1 MEDFGKKS
9 IVHSN
14 AGMKI
19 KNPRE
24 ELAMLIMRRGLVLAI
39 MGFLLFAF
47 PLLSARAAEDGVT
60 DTEILIGTSQALTGG
75 MAFIGNQNVN
85 GTKIMINEINA
96 KGGIHGRKIKQ
107 FVMDDAY
114 QTPRHVAN
122 LRRMIEQDKVFC
134 FVFNLGT
141 HTVAASLPILNQYKV
156 PLYGAATQGKMFDKE
171 PYVFSDAASWRQLVI
186 QSIRYMMKEK
196 GKKKI
201 AIFYWD
207 NALGQEHLEGAR
219 EYMKAIGSSLV
230 AEERFKEEDQDMSSQ
245 AIRLKKSE
253 ADLVLLGTSPTG
265 GAKIA
270 KAMHIIGYSP
280 DMVGPL
286 MLASPGFLNVAGK
299 DAEGLYIALPFLS
312 PMDDAVASYR
322 ELAKKYY
329 PGKPFDNQVL
339 AGMANVF
346 VFAEGCRRAG
356 KDLTREKFIKAVE
369 TIGHKNYDMPF
380 YKGGEFVYAPGRH
393 RASSSVILAQIQD
406 GKLKQVT
413 DWLHWKDMPVPEIQ

>member
-1 MEDFGKKS
+1 MS
-9 IVHSN
+9 IIRSGVVF
-14 AGMKI
+14 MI
-19 KNPRE
+19 T
-24 ELAMLIMRRGLVLAI
+24 VL
-39 MGFLLFAF
+39 FLFSLSLS
-47 PLLSARAAEDGVT
+47 PLSAAEDGVT
-60 DTEILIGTSQALTGG
+60 ETEILIGTSQALTGG

-85 GTKIMINEINA
+85 GTKIMISEINA
-96 KGGIHGRKIKQ
+96 KGGINGRKIRQ
-107 FVMDDAY
+107 VVMDDAY

-186 QSIRYMMKEK
+186 QSTRYMMKEK

-219 EYMKAIGSSLV
+219 EYMKAIGSALV

-253 ADLVLLGTSPTG
+253 ADVVLLGTSPTA

-270 KAMHIIGYSP
+270 KAMHNIGYSP

-286 MLASPGFLNVAGK
+286 MLASPGFINVAGK

-312 PMDDAVASYR
+312 PMDDAVALYR
-322 ELAKKYY
+322 DLAKKYY
-329 PGKPFDNQVL
+329 PDKPFDNQVQS
-339 AGMANVF
+339 GMANVF
-346 VFAEGCRRAG
+346 VFAEACRRAG

-369 TIGHKNYDMPF
+369 TISYKNYDMPF
-380 YKGGEFVYAPGRH
+380 YKGAEFFYGPGRH
-393 RASSSVILAQIQD
+393 RASSSVIMAQITN

-413 DWLHWKDMPVPEIQ
+413 NWLHWKDIPLPEIE